1 MPTSPASA
9 CTAPR
14 CPGRAVPNEWGVRR
28 CASHVAQYERQRV
41 RLAVWQTRARPDG
54 SSNGNV
60 TGDVTR
66 QRMGPG
72 QGNPEMI
79 SDRTL
84 RAVVSSLALS
94 R

>member
-1 MPTSPASA
+1 MPTSPAPA
-9 CTAPR
+9 CTNTSMPR
-14 CPGRAVPNEWGVRR
+14 ARCANEWGVRR

-84 RAVVSSLALS
+84 RAVMGSLALS